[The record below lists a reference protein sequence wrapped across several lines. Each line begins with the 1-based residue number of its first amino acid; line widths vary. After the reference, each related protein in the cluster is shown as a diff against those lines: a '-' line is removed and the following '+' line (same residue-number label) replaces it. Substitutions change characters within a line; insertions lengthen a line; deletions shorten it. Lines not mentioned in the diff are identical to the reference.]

1 MTSLN
6 GDEWLNL
13 SEAAEVL
20 GVHPST
26 VRLWADKGE
35 LPAHRTPGK
44 HRRFRRAE
52 VEAWAAARREA
63 RAYAGQMI
71 VQNTLG
77 RTRMQMAEG
86 QLSNTPWYPRLDDQR
101 KREFREL
108 SRKLLAGLM
117 AYLNEENEAA
127 LNEAKG
133 FGEEYQRLGRQA
145 GLSLS
150 DTIHLFLFF
159 RDFLYDSVVDVYQA
173 SGQRAPREWARM
185 HREVTG
191 YTNAVLIALVEAHE
205 RAEKSHDRRS

>member
-1 MTSLN
+1 
-6 GDEWLNL
+6 
-13 SEAAEVL
+13 
-20 GVHPST
+20 
-26 VRLWADKGE
+26 
-35 LPAHRTPGK
+35 
-44 HRRFRRAE
+44 
-52 VEAWAAARREA
+52 
-63 RAYAGQMI
+63 
-71 VQNTLG
+71 
-77 RTRMQMAEG
+77 MQMAEG
-86 QLSNTPWYPRLDDQR
+86 QLSSTPWYPRLDDQR

-127 LNEAKG
+127 LNEAKM

-150 DTIHLFLFF
+150 DTVRLFLFF

-185 HREVTG
+185 HREVAS